1 MTDPLKTTLLDLL
14 YELRDADVPL
24 LLGGGYGLYLKQE
37 ATLAGDAPRLLDL
50 TPPLRATNDLDLF
63 LRTELIAD
71 SERLRPLRA
80 ALDRLGF
87 TVIPSAQNYQFARK
101 FTLDGIVWDI
111 KVDLLTRTPDP
122 AVYPHLKFD
131 ARRVKPHPSVGLH
144 AHRTDEALAIEDG
157 AEPLELT
164 GERTS
169 GETFTGTVFLPPT
182 YAFLMMKLFAL
193 NDQKDDAAKLYG
205 EKHSLDLYTL
215 VSLLTEAEYQAT
227 LALRDRYQSSPEAQM
242 AARLVGELFAT
253 TESIGSLRLR
263 RNESLPRDVNHG
275 DFTSLLREV
284 FPERERI

>member
-14 YELRDADVPL
+14 YELRDVDVPL

-37 ATLAGDAPRLLDL
+37 AALVTNEPRLLDL

-80 ALDRLGF
+80 ALDALGF

-101 FTLDGIVWDI
+101 FTLDGILWDI

-122 AVYPHLKFD
+122 AAYPHLKFD

-144 AHRTDEALAIEDG
+144 AHRTDEALAVEDS
-157 AEPLELT
+157 ATLLELT
-164 GERTS
+164 GKLST

-193 NDQKDDAAKLYG
+193 SDQRDDATKLYG
-205 EKHSLDLYTL
+205 EKHALDLYTL
-215 VSLLTEAEYQAT
+215 VSLLTESEYRAT
-227 LALRDRYQSSPEAQM
+227 LALRDRYQSSAEAGA
-242 AARLVGELFAT
+242 AARLVAELFAT
-253 TESIGSLRLR
+253 TETVGSLRLR
-263 RNESLPRDVNHG
+263 RNESLSREANLS
-275 DFTSLLREV
+275 DFMSLLREM
-284 FPERERI
+284 FPL

>member
-1 MTDPLKTTLLDLL
+1 MTDPLKATLLDLL

-37 ATLAGDAPRLLDL
+37 ATLASDAPRLLDL

-157 AEPLELT
+157 AELLELT

-169 GETFTGTVFLPPT
+169 GETFTGTVYLPPT

-193 NDQKDDAAKLYG
+193 NDQKDDETKRYG
-205 EKHSLDLYTL
+205 EKHALDLYTL
-215 VSLLTEAEYQAT
+215 VSLLTEAEYEAT
-227 LALRDRYQSSPEAQM
+227 LALRDRYQSSPEAQT
-242 AARLVGELFAT
+242 AARLVAELFAT

-263 RNESLPRDVNHG
+263 QNESLPREVNLSNFFG
-275 DFTSLLREV
+275 ILREIY
-284 FPERERI
+284 PS

>member
-1 MTDPLKTTLLDLL
+1 MTDPLKATLLDLL
-14 YELRDADVPL
+14 YELRDADVSL

-37 ATLAGDAPRLLDL
+37 ATLASDAPRLLDL

-101 FTLDGIVWDI
+101 FTLDGIEWDI

-131 ARRVKPHPSVGLH
+131 SRRVKPHPSVGLH
-144 AHRTDEALAIEDG
+144 THRTDEALAIEDG

-169 GETFTGTVFLPPT
+169 GETFTGTIFLPPT

-193 NDQKDDAAKLYG
+193 NDQKDDETKRYG
-205 EKHSLDLYTL
+205 EKHALDLYTL

-227 LALRDRYQSSPEAQM
+227 LALRDRYQGSPEAQR
-242 AARLVGELFAT
+242 AAQIVAELFAT

-263 RNESLPRDVNHG
+263 RNESGVTHSG
-275 DFTSLLREV
+275 
-284 FPERERI
+284 